1 MIKIRLSDN
10 QNMKCFSGLV
20 ISKDML
26 MDYSID
32 ITDSDDYDY
41 EFIAATEF
49 LDLSLPLK
57 DSIDWGLENLSKK
70 SGDYYLVHGGD
81 STSIMGVYEV
91 FIESDAKYLFKKL
104 LLFTITFK
112 TKFLIK
118 TKIGL
123 ER

>member
-41 EFIAATEF
+41 
-49 LDLSLPLK
+49 
-57 DSIDWGLENLSKK
+57 
-70 SGDYYLVHGGD
+70 
-81 STSIMGVYEV
+81 
-91 FIESDAKYLFKKL
+91 
-104 LLFTITFK
+104 
-112 TKFLIK
+112 
-118 TKIGL
+118 
-123 ER
+123 

>member
-57 DSIDWGLENLSKK
+57 DSIEWGLENLSKK

-91 FIESDAKYLFKKL
+91 FIESDAKYLFKKH
-104 LLFTITFK
+104 I
-112 TKFLIK
+112 
-118 TKIGL
+118 
-123 ER
+123 